1 MRYLHRHGARCVG
14 VAEIDGSIYNTAG
27 IHPKELED
35 YKIVSDVD
43 VHVDIDIGSDNRF
56 NPIARSVRGFY

>member
-35 YKIVSDVD
+35 YKIVCDVE
-43 VHVDIDIGSDNRF
+43 VHVDIDIGSDNSF
-56 NPIARSVRGFY
+56 NPIACSVQGFD

>member
-35 YKIVSDVD
+35 YKIVSDVE
-43 VHVDIDIGSDNRF
+43 VHVDIYIYV
-56 NPIARSVRGFY
+56 AQCY